1 MLRKK
6 AKKGHGVEVLGI
18 DGERRKS
25 HDDAIGRA
33 AIAAANPLAR
43 TFRHGHSSGS
53 TFEELYS
60 LAATRETTDRI
71 ESGTMAGA

>member
-6 AKKGHGVEVLGI
+6 AKKEPGVEALGI

-43 TFRHGHSSGS
+43 TFRNGHSSGA
-53 TFEELYS
+53 TLEELYS
-60 LAATRETTDRI
+60 LAATRETTDHI
-71 ESGTMAGA
+71 ESGTMADA